1 MDVKEHWEQVYR
13 ARPSNEMS
21 WFEASADV
29 SLKLMRACQPS
40 PDTPLIDVGAG
51 ASVLVDQLLA
61 EGLRNI
67 TLLDVSGAALAK
79 TRDRLG
85 TDAKRVRWIENDI
98 LEQDFDSESFAIWHD
113 RAVFHF
119 LTDEARRHAY
129 TKAASRSIM
138 PGGHLIIATFAEDGP
153 QRCSGLDVRR
163 YSLHELQTDFGD
175 TFDLIESLKI
185 THTTPTGKPQQFNYL
200 LLQKKRTFKPQG

>member
-1 MDVKEHWEQVYR
+1 
-13 ARPSNEMS
+13 
-21 WFEASADV
+21 
-29 SLKLMRACQPS
+29 
-40 PDTPLIDVGAG
+40 
-51 ASVLVDQLLA
+51 
-61 EGLRNI
+61 
-67 TLLDVSGAALAK
+67 
-79 TRDRLG
+79 
-85 TDAKRVRWIENDI
+85 
-98 LEQDFDSESFAIWHD
+98 
-113 RAVFHF
+113 
-119 LTDEARRHAY
+119 
-129 TKAASRSIM
+129 M